1 MDGKRPPLPL
11 VLTANDLI
19 SGHSVF
25 HDGDRWVRRLYD
37 ALVAS
42 DAAIAD
48 ALQATGLASLLRGD
62 VVDPYLVTV
71 ALDADGRPLPRHYR
85 ERIRVSGPT
94 IAFAGPAFDPGAS

>member
-11 VLTANDLI
+11 VLTANDLL

-25 HDGDRWVRRLYD
+25 HDGGAWVPRLAD
-37 ALVAS
+37 ALVATEG
-42 DAAIAD
+42 AVAD
-48 ALQATGLASLLRGD
+48 RLQATGLTSVARGD

-71 ALDADGRPLPRHYR
+71 TLDAEGRPTPKHYR

-94 IAFAGPAFDPGAS
+94 IAFAGPAFAPGAS